1 MWTIKDV
8 SRMTGVSRDDIHSV
22 CERRKTASF
31 IFCPEDS
38 RPGRR
43 FFSVEDIK
51 KIWLVGRYKDMGYKL
66 PDIAKIFKKAQ
77 EEDLSF
83 SDQLSSQIE
92 ELENRRRVIDQQI
105 DLAKRMRDYSNLAS
119 EPDSAYMLLV
129 MRDMFARMPEVV
141 ANLFPDEEDPIRPE
155 DFDEKANESLGMSY
169 AEFIDHQ
176 ILGMGDLNELEAR
189 DLELEGIAQ
198 EHSEEDGEVAPD
210 GEVAFRVVDSII
222 AGVAEGCS
230 IEDEGLKSKFA
241 WIILDELF
249 GTPES
254 ELLMAMT
261 CGEGAYEF
269 IQEAMKSYARKKWSA
284 GADEGGSAEK

>member
-1 MWTIKDV
+1 
-8 SRMTGVSRDDIHSV
+8 
-22 CERRKTASF
+22 
-31 IFCPEDS
+31 
-38 RPGRR
+38 
-43 FFSVEDIK
+43 
-51 KIWLVGRYKDMGYKL
+51 MGYRL

-105 DLAKRMRDYSNLAS
+105 DLAKRMRNYSNLAS
-119 EPDSAYMLLV
+119 EPDSVYMLLV
-129 MRDMFARMPEVV
+129 MRDMLARVPEVI
-141 ANLFPDEEDPIRPE
+141 AHLFPDEEDPIRPE
-155 DFDEKANESLGMSY
+155 DFDDKANESLGMSY

-176 ILGMGDLNELEAR
+176 ILGMGDLNELEAC
-189 DLELEGIAQ
+189 DLELEEIAQ

-210 GEVAFRVVDSII
+210 SEVAFRVVDSII

-230 IEDEGLKSKFA
+230 IEDEGLKFKFA

-261 CGEGAYEF
+261 CGEGAYAF
-269 IQEAMKSYARKKWSA
+269 IQEAMKSYARKNGRQVLMKGDPLKNEPISNLA
-284 GADEGGSAEK
+284 MTVLTNTRA